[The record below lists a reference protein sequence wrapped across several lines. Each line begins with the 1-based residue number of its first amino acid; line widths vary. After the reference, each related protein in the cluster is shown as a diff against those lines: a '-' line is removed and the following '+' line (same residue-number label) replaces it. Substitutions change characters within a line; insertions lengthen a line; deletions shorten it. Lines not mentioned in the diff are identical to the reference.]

1 LYLSKVLVEVML
13 RLLLQPDTLQGPVWC
28 NFHREPIFR
37 YIFSLRE
44 NCKIK
49 IEVALDDNG
58 MLDIWIIKRFYNL
71 ILGAGAPR
79 LLGYQVVPRRPAI
92 GSPHTFPGPFDE
104 RSQS

>member
-1 LYLSKVLVEVML
+1 LYFSKVLVEVML

-58 MLDIWIIKRFYNL
+58 MLDIWITSTGTITSPDMDHVGFAKSRNTPCVSMREKRKAKLANRM
-71 ILGAGAPR
+71 IL
-79 LLGYQVVPRRPAI
+79 LYY
-92 GSPHTFPGPFDE
+92 
-104 RSQS
+104 